1 MWGVL
6 QMNSTK
12 LPKIILFDLDGV
24 ILDTE
29 SIYLELMVEYNKN
42 VNMPITRKF
51 YINNFLGRTKKDIN
65 SYYEKKHKEMF
76 DSKQYWDGLT
86 KYRDDYFK
94 HNRVKIKEGFFNLK
108 QYLKDKKYLIGIIT
122 SNSKK
127 LTMKL
132 LKTAGLKTG
141 DFDIIITREDVFNTK
156 PFPDL
161 YVKAINYF
169 KVDKEN
175 FIAIED
181 SNVGIQAALGANIK
195 VINLKDIDVVKPNLK
210 YKCFKCIKTLDEVIN
225 ILEEMKD

>member
-122 SNSKK
+122 SNRNKI
-127 LTMKL
+127 L
-132 LKTAGLKTG
+132 LIN
-141 DFDIIITREDVFNTK
+141 FEIINCFN
-156 PFPDL
+156 
-161 YVKAINYF
+161 I
-169 KVDKEN
+169 
-175 FIAIED
+175 
-181 SNVGIQAALGANIK
+181 
-195 VINLKDIDVVKPNLK
+195 
-210 YKCFKCIKTLDEVIN
+210 
-225 ILEEMKD
+225 